1 MPSRRE
7 MIRMTDDEVAAY
19 LGGRRT
25 LNLASFGPD
34 GAIHLVAMW
43 YGFLD
48 ASNVYRPEV
57 GFDPSGSGG
66 EVVIE
71 TFAKSQKVRNFRRD
85 ARFTALVESGDEYGE
100 LAGVELV
107 GTATILEDHAVV
119 LESCKAVLARYQS
132 FAVPED
138 LAFAAEIAANKRV
151 CVKLHVER
159 IVSWDH
165 NKLDVAY

>member
-1 MPSRRE
+1 MPSRRD
-7 MIRMTDDEVAAY
+7 MIRMTPDEVTAY

-34 GAIHLVAMW
+34 GNIHLVAMW

-48 ASNVYRPEV
+48 GANVHRPDV
-57 GFDPSGSGG
+57 GFGPSGAGG
-66 EVVIE
+66 EIVIE

-85 ARFTALVESGDEYGE
+85 PRFTALVESGDDYGE

-107 GTATILEDHAVV
+107 GTAAILEDHAVV
-119 LESCKAVLARYQS
+119 LESCKAVLSRYQS
-132 FAVPED
+132 FATAED

-165 NKLDVAY
+165 GKLDVAY

>member
-7 MIRMTDDEVAAY
+7 MIRMTPDEIAEY

-34 GAIHLVAMW
+34 GTIHLVAMW

-48 ASNVYRPEV
+48 ASNAYRAEV
-57 GFDPSGSGG
+57 GFGPG
-66 EVVIE
+66 EIVIE
-71 TFAKSQKVRNFRRD
+71 TFGKSQKVANFRRNS
-85 ARFTALVESGDEYGE
+85 RFTALVESGEEYNE

-107 GTATILEDHAVV
+107 GTVSILEEPADVI
-119 LESCKAVLARYQS
+119 ESCKAVLSRYQT
-132 FAVPED
+132 FNEPGD
-138 LAFAAEIAANKRV
+138 LDFAAEFAANKRV
-151 CVKLHVER
+151 CVKLRVER